1 MSTFQIILIVVL
13 LFAGMLACLEVGL
26 WLGRRA
32 PQGAGQAFSPLA
44 GAVFAL
50 MGLLIAFTFSGAATR
65 FEAKRDLIV
74 SEANAIGTAYLRLD
88 LLPAAAQEP
97 MRERFRRYLDARL
110 EFYGTLGDAEAAG
123 GAMAKANALQQEI
136 WARAIAACAQNC
148 QGPITVFILSSFND
162 MIDVTTTR
170 AVALQTHPPA
180 IVLVLLGVL
189 PLICSLLAGYDA
201 AGKGRSLIH
210 MLGFALILAITIYI
224 ILDYEYPRA
233 GLFIHLDATDK
244 ILVNLR
250 QQMNH

>member
-1 MSTFQIILIVVL
+1 MTSFEIILIVVL
-13 LFAGMLACLEVGL
+13 LFAGMLVCLEVGL

-32 PQGAGQAFSPLA
+32 TEGAGQAFSPLA

-74 SEANAIGTAYLRLD
+74 SETNAIGTAYLRLD
-88 LLPAAAQEP
+88 LLPAAAQAP
-97 MRERFRRYLDARL
+97 MRETFRHYLDARL
-110 EFYGTLGDAEAAG
+110 EFYRTLGDADAG
-123 GAMAKANALQQEI
+123 GAAMAKATALQQEI
-136 WARAIAACAQNC
+136 WTKAIAACAQSC
-148 QGPITVFILSSFND
+148 QSPTTVFILSSFND

-180 IVLVLLGVL
+180 VVLVLLAVL

-201 AGKGRSLIH
+201 AGKGRSVIH
-210 MLGFALILAITIYI
+210 MVGFALILAITIYI
-224 ILDYEYPRA
+224 ILDYEYPRS
-233 GLFIHLDATDK
+233 GLFIHLDATDQ

-250 QQMNH
+250 QQMGR